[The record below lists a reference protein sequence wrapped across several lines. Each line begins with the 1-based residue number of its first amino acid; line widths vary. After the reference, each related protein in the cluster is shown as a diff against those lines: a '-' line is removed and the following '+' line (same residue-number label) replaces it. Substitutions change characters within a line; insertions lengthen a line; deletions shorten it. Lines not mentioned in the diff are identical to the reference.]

1 MKIAAG
7 CFGCL
12 AFIFF
17 VLIWVTGP
25 LLGVLAS
32 QSPEAASAIGPVAS
46 YIVYVDYGCCC
57 LSALLSIVF
66 LAVGM
71 MGGNKDGIQ

>member
-17 VLIWVTGP
+17 VMIWVTGP
-25 LLGVLAS
+25 ILAS
-32 QSPEAASAIGPVAS
+32 LATASPDLYQTIGPVTAYLS
-46 YIVYVDYGCCC
+46 YVNYSCCC
-57 LSALLSIVF
+57 LSALLAIVF

-71 MGGNKDGIQ
+71 MGGNKDSIQ